1 MRVSPYVRIKR
12 LSTPQSRTVL
22 AGSDIHPSNVPAGR
36 TFEHPSEQLYDEK
49 LEQVDMIGQIN
60 QEIRANI
67 PDP

>member
-1 MRVSPYVRIKR
+1 
-12 LSTPQSRTVL
+12 L